1 MVTAATQKIFRVILI
16 KPSRYDD
23 TGYVVQ
29 WYRSVVPSNTLA
41 LMNSLTLDCAGR
53 RVLGD
58 DVTISVETYDET
70 NTVIPIKQIIRK
82 IKEAGNGM
90 VGLVGVQTNQF
101 PRALDLAVA
110 FRAAEIPV
118 VIGGF
123 HVSGCLAML
132 PEIPPE
138 IQNALNKGIT
148 IFAGEAEEHLDE
160 VLRDALEGK
169 LKPIYNFLQDLPSL
183 EGAPMPF
190 LPYSKVRNNF
200 GEYSSFDA
208 GRGCPFQCSF
218 CTIINVQGRK
228 SRRRTPEDIAGLIRT
243 SYQQGIRRFFIT
255 DDDFARNK
263 DWEPIFDKL
272 AELREREGLLVS
284 FTIQVDTQ
292 CHRIPRFIEKAKRA
306 GVRNVYIGLENI
318 HPDSLVGAKK
328 RQNRIWEYRSML
340 QAWKEP
346 PSCQTYVGYILGFP
360 NDTPELIARDIE
372 IIKKELPIDL
382 LEFFFLTPL
391 PGCEDH
397 RNLHSRGVWMDPDL
411 NKYDLE
417 HVTTVH
423 PRMSATQWESAYHQ
437 AWRQY
442 FSWEHMETV
451 LRRNAR
457 TSRRNSKTMMYLFWF
472 TGFVTIEGIHPLQ
485 GGLFRR
491 KIRVSRRSGMLL
503 ESPFIFY
510 PRQFWET
517 LAKSVRW
524 ALLFW
529 RFSRLRN
536 RVRTDPHR
544 QEYKDLA
551 TTPVEYDDSD
561 SLTLTKPS
569 PIGSL
574 KPGVETGTPAF
585 SIPEVKTP

>member
-1 MVTAATQKIFRVILI
+1 MVTLATPKIFRLVLI

-23 TGYVVQ
+23 AGYVIQ

-41 LMNSLTLDCAGR
+41 LLNGLSLDCARR

-70 NTVIPIKQIIRK
+70 NTVIPVQQIIRE
-82 IKEAGNGM
+82 IKEAGSGL
-90 VGLVGVQTNQF
+90 VGLVGVQTNQY
-101 PRALDLAVA
+101 PRALDLATS

-138 IQNALNKGIT
+138 IQGAMNNGIT
-148 IFAGEAEEHLDE
+148 IFAGEAEERLDE
-160 VLRDALEGK
+160 LLRDAFEGK
-169 LKPIYNFLQDLPSL
+169 LKPVYNFLQDLPSL
-183 EGAPMPF
+183 EGAPMPS
-190 LPYSKVRNNF
+190 LPYTKVRNNF

-228 SRRRTPEDIAGLIRT
+228 SRRRSPEDIAALIRA
-243 SYQQGIRRFFIT
+243 SYPGIRRFFIT

-272 AELREREGLLVS
+272 IELREQERLDLS

-292 CHRIPRFIEKAKRA
+292 CHRIPRFIEKAKLA
-306 GVRNVYIGLENI
+306 GVRNVFIGLENI

-340 QAWKEP
+340 QAWKES

-360 NDTPELIARDIE
+360 TDTPESIARDIE

-397 RNLHSRGVWMDPDL
+397 RNLHSRGVWMDADL

-423 PRMSATQWESAYHQ
+423 PRMSAMEWEAAYHD
-437 AWRQY
+437 AWRSY
-442 FSWEHMETV
+442 FSWDHIETV
-451 LRRNAR
+451 LRREAA
-457 TSRRNSKTMMYLFWF
+457 TSQRMSKTMMALFWF
-472 TGFVTIEGIHPLQ
+472 TGFVTIEGLHPLQ

-491 KIRVSRRSGMLL
+491 RVRTSRRSGLPL
-503 ESPFIFY
+503 ENPFIFY
-510 PRQFWET
+510 PRQCWQI
-517 LAKSVRW
+517 LSKSVRW
-524 ALLFW
+524 ALLLW
-529 RFSRLRN
+529 RLYRLRN
-536 RVRTDPHR
+536 LVKADPHR
-544 QEYKDLA
+544 REYKDLA
-551 TTPVEYDDSD
+551 ITPVQDEDAE

-569 PIGSL
+569 PVVSL
-574 KPGVETGTPAF
+574 KPAVESGTPVF
-585 SIPEVKTP
+585 LIPEAKTR

>member
-1 MVTAATQKIFRVILI
+1 VTTPRTFRFVLI

-23 TGYVVQ
+23 TGYVIQ

-41 LMNSLTLDCAGR
+41 LMNGLTLDCARR

-70 NTVIPIKQIIRK
+70 NTVIPINQIIRE
-82 IKEAGNGM
+82 IKEAGSGM

-101 PRALDLAVA
+101 PRAMDLAAA
-110 FRAAEIPV
+110 FRAAEISV

-132 PEIPPE
+132 PETPPE
-138 IQNALNKGIT
+138 IQEALNKGIT

-160 VLRDALEGK
+160 LLRDAFEGK
-169 LKPIYNFLQDLPSL
+169 LKPVYNFLQDLPSL
-183 EGAPMPF
+183 EGAPMPS
-190 LPYSKVRNNF
+190 LPYTKVRNNF
-200 GEYSSFDA
+200 GAYSSFDA

-228 SRRRTPEDIAGLIRT
+228 SRRRTPDDIAGLIRA
-243 SYQQGIRRFFIT
+243 SYPGIRRFFIT

-272 AELREREGLLVS
+272 IELREKEGLDVS

-306 GVRNVYIGLENI
+306 GVHNVFIGLENI
-318 HPDSLVGAKK
+318 HPESLVGAKK

-340 QAWKEP
+340 LAWKEP

-360 NDTPELIARDIE
+360 NDTPESIARDIE
-372 IIKKELPIDL
+372 VIKKELPIDL

-397 RNLHSRGVWMDPDL
+397 RNLHSRGVWMDSDL

-417 HVTTVH
+417 HVTTAH
-423 PRMSATQWESAYHQ
+423 PQMSKMEWEAAYHQ
-437 AWRQY
+437 AWRRY
-442 FSWEHMETV
+442 FSWDHIETV
-451 LRRNAR
+451 FRREAA
-457 TSRRNSKTMMYLFWF
+457 TSQRMSRTMMALFFF
-472 TGFVTIEGIHPLQ
+472 TGFVTIEGLHPLQ

-491 KIRVSRRSGMLL
+491 KVRTSRRSGMPL
-503 ESPFIFY
+503 EHPLIFY
-510 PRQFWET
+510 PREGWEFLSKT
-517 LAKSVRW
+517 VRW
-524 ALLFW
+524 ALLLW
-529 RFSRLRN
+529 KLDRLRN
-536 RVRTDPHR
+536 RIKADPHR
-544 QEYKDLA
+544 REYKDLA
-551 TTPVEYDDSD
+551 ITPVVDEENEP
-561 SLTLTKPS
+561 LTLTKH
-569 PIGSL
+569 
-574 KPGVETGTPAF
+574 
-585 SIPEVKTP
+585 IPMVSHASNATATQHQTVS

>member
-1 MVTAATQKIFRVILI
+1 MTTPKTFRVVLI

-23 TGYVVQ
+23 TGYVIQ

-41 LMNSLTLDCAGR
+41 LMNGLTLDCARR

-70 NTVIPIKQIIRK
+70 NTIIPVAQIIGELK
-82 IKEAGNGM
+82 KAGTGM

-101 PRALDLAVA
+101 PRAMDLATA

-118 VIGGF
+118 VMGGF

-132 PEIPPE
+132 PETPAE
-138 IQNALNKGIT
+138 IQDALNKGVT

-160 VLRDALEGK
+160 VLRDAFEGK
-169 LKPIYNFLQDLPSL
+169 LKSVYNFLKDLPSL
-183 EGAPMPF
+183 EGAPMPS

-218 CTIINVQGRK
+218 CTIINVQGQK
-228 SRRRTPEDIAGLIRT
+228 SRRRSPEDIAGLIRA
-243 SYQQGIRRFFIT
+243 SYQQGIKRFFIT

-272 AELREREGLLVS
+272 IELREQEKLNVS
-284 FTIQVDTQ
+284 STIQVDTQ
-292 CHRIPRFIEKAKRA
+292 CHKIPRFIEKAKRA
-306 GVRNVYIGLENI
+306 GVRNVFIGLENI
-318 HPDSLVGAKK
+318 HPESLVGAKK
-328 RQNRIWEYRSML
+328 RQNKIWEYRSML

-360 NDTPELIARDIE
+360 TDTPKSIARDIE

-397 RNLHSRGVWMDPDL
+397 RNLATRGVWMDPDL

-417 HVTTVH
+417 HVTTAH
-423 PRMSATQWESAYHQ
+423 PRMSKTEWESAYHQ
-437 AWRQY
+437 AWRNY
-442 FSWEHMETV
+442 FSWEHIETV
-451 LRRNAR
+451 LRREAA
-457 TSRRNSKTMMYLFWF
+457 TSQRMSKTMMALFWF

-491 KIRVSRRSGMLL
+491 KVRTSRRSGLRL
-503 ESPFIFY
+503 ENPLIFY
-510 PRQFWET
+510 PRQVWEIGSKTVRWAFLLWKLYRLRNLVKKDPHQREYRDLAITPVVEEDSESLT
-517 LAKSVRW
+517 LAKHIPMV
-524 ALLFW
+524 
-529 RFSRLRN
+529 
-536 RVRTDPHR
+536 P
-544 QEYKDLA
+544 A
-551 TTPVEYDDSD
+551 TTQHQAVS
-561 SLTLTKPS
+561 
-569 PIGSL
+569 
-574 KPGVETGTPAF
+574 
-585 SIPEVKTP
+585 